1 MKVVVT
7 KAQKQ
12 HAQGITEVLNP
23 IIEEGLYTILDTTF
37 TPEEEEGFIESFP
50 ETGVF
55 NVALSVKE
63 GNEEES
69 AALGFQNVEP
79 FASYTKAFAHVGII
93 GTFVDAKCRRQGVAS
108 ALFTATFADAKS
120 KGYEKLFAYVRED
133 NPNALATYLKHGFE
147 VVGTAKKHAK
157 VNGHYINEVMIEK
170 FL

>member
-1 MKVVVT
+1 MKVIV
-7 KAQKQ
+7 KNAQKR

-37 TPEEEEGFIESFP
+37 TTEEEESFIESFP
-50 ETGVF
+50 EMGVF
-55 NVALSVKE
+55 NVALNLIDES
-63 GNEEES
+63 EEEGTV
-69 AALGFQNVEP
+69 LGFQNVEP

-93 GTFVDAKCRRQGVAS
+93 GTFVDAKYRRQGVAS

-157 VNGHYINEVMIEK
+157 INGQYINEVLIEK

>member
-55 NVALSVKE
+55 NVAL
-63 GNEEES
+63 NEEES
-69 AALGFQNVEP
+69 VVLGFQNVEP

-147 VVGTAKKHAK
+147 VVGTAKKQAK

>member
-1 MKVVVT
+1 MKVIV
-7 KAQKQ
+7 KNAQKQ

-37 TPEEEEGFIESFP
+37 TTEEEESFIESFP
-50 ETGVF
+50 EMGVF
-55 NVALSVKE
+55 NVALNLIDES
-63 GNEEES
+63 EEEGTV
-69 AALGFQNVEP
+69 LGFQNVEP
-79 FASYTKAFAHVGII
+79 FTSYTKAFAHVGII
-93 GTFVDAKCRRQGVAS
+93 GTFVDAKYRRQGVAS

-157 VNGHYINEVMIEK
+157 INGQYINEVLIEK